1 VGGGLFCSN
10 GLGMNFAD
18 CCTIKPEF
26 RICTYCNRRNIQHKD
41 NKSFEKMSKFANVCY
56 FFITDAFINV
66 YYYFWTFNTPM
77 PVTERLASL
86 L

>member
-1 VGGGLFCSN
+1 
-10 GLGMNFAD
+10 
-18 CCTIKPEF
+18 
-26 RICTYCNRRNIQHKD
+26 
-41 NKSFEKMSKFANVCY
+41 MSKFANVCY